1 MSGKDEFGG
10 SDFDAALIAQ
20 IMEEDE
26 NRLAAEKIQNE
37 MYGNQGGGGG
47 NNNGMDMGNNPGNPQ
62 PYYQAP
68 TVERL
73 IDTPS
78 SHARHGR
85 GGAPRHNPAMDV
97 EEEFGAIGGG
107 YAGRN
112 RSPPPVDNFP
122 MPS

>member
-47 NNNGMDMGNNPGNPQ
+47 NNNGMDMGNNPGNP
-62 PYYQAP
+62 
-68 TVERL
+68 
-73 IDTPS
+73 
-78 SHARHGR
+78 
-85 GGAPRHNPAMDV
+85 
-97 EEEFGAIGGG
+97 
-107 YAGRN
+107 
-112 RSPPPVDNFP
+112 
-122 MPS
+122 